1 MMQDATFTDSSDWD
15 DTEEDEDSV
24 SNSVSS
30 EKSKVPTVEAISI
43 TENTFVKPI

>member
-1 MMQDATFTDSSDWD
+1 MQDATFTDSSDWD

-30 EKSKVPTVEAISI
+30 EKSKAPTTVEAISI
-43 TENTFVKPI
+43 TENTSVKPI

>member
-24 SNSVSS
+24 SNSASS
-30 EKSKVPTVEAISI
+30 AITRAPTVEAI
-43 TENTFVKPI
+43 